1 MEPTINLAELFT
13 NFANLRKALVKADGE
28 VTDVEATMEALMEE
42 AGTVRHKAKDADSAR
57 RAEAIDRMMH
67 HLEVAHGLF
76 GNIQDELGEVHD
88 IFDEFGS
95 SS

>member
-1 MEPTINLAELFT
+1 MEQTINLAELFA
-13 NFANLRKALVKADGE
+13 NFANLRKELVKADGE
-28 VTDVEATMEALMEE
+28 VSDAEAAMVVLMEE
-42 AGTVRHKAKDADSAR
+42 VGTVRHEAKDADSAR
-57 RAEAIDRMMH
+57 RVEAIDRMMH